1 MKVIRILDL
10 LTKSGRIFLLCAFFM
25 TSCQQV
31 SADKPIDVLEKPAR
45 GEGQNAVYSDNAQNL
60 FGYYLRALYAET
72 NEDVKSAAKFYTESL
87 AIDKTNPELLQASF
101 SNLYAAGRII
111 AAAEIAQQAESLN
124 QNLRMGIEPA
134 LAIAARDA
142 DWEAVLALSESAII
156 EGSSQHLGFLFRAW
170 AMYNL
175 GQNSAAINVLES
187 LSKLLDEQGYSSS
200 NFINVFIAQLYI
212 LKNDYPLALTQ
223 LAEISLNKTSN
234 KELIIATAEAYALA
248 GKLNIARKLAQNLSV
263 NYNQEEVRSWLEQR
277 FNAKSPQNYE
287 NYFLAQSI
295 VHLSLFTLTEEAI
308 SYLGHRSQLGLFIA
322 NSNGFAL
329 PAASFILL
337 QIADQQNDFQ
347 GTNFYFSSIPEANP
361 HFQISLVLYLYQLRK
376 HRETADAIKLL
387 QTYLAEKTNSPILE
401 EMLADFYRIEKECH
415 KAIVRYENVAREK
428 PRQADIQRKLGMCY
442 EQTDQPHKAEAAFTK
457 ALELNP
463 NDSGALNYLG
473 YWWADEGRNLEEAI
487 ELITRAVELH
497 PDNGYYAD
505 SLGWVY
511 FKIGEADKAVIWL
524 EHAIQLAPDDA
535 VIHDHLGDVYWH
547 LGRPLEARS
556 KWQFAHE
563 MYSNEATRKVVSEK
577 IKFGL
582 PPALD

>member
-10 LTKSGRIFLLCAFFM
+10 LTKPGRIFLLCAFFM

-31 SADKPIDVLEKPAR
+31 SADKPINVLEKPAR

-223 LAEISLNKTSN
+223 LAEISLDKTSN
-234 KELIIATAEAYALA
+234 QELIIATAEAYALA
-248 GKLNIARKLAQNLSV
+248 GKLNVARKLAQNLSV
-263 NYNQEEVRSWLEQR
+263 NYNQEEVTSWLEQR
-277 FNAKSPQNYE
+277 FNAKNPQNYE

-295 VHLSLFTLTEEAI
+295 VHLSLFTLTEETI

-322 NSNGFAL
+322 NSSGFAL

-337 QIADQQNDFQ
+337 QLADQQNDFQ

-361 HFQISLVLYLYQLRK
+361 HFQISLVLYLYQLRQ

-415 KAIVRYENVAREK
+415 NAIVRYENVAREK
-428 PRQADIQRKLGMCY
+428 PGLADIHRKLGMCY
-442 EQTDQPHKAEAAFTK
+442 EQTDQPHKAEAAFAK

-505 SLGWVY
+505 SLGWIY

-547 LGRPLEARS
+547 LGRPLEARY

>member
-10 LTKSGRIFLLCAFFM
+10 LTKPGRIFLLCAFFM

-31 SADKPIDVLEKPAR
+31 SADKPINVLEKPAR

-200 NFINVFIAQLYI
+200 NFINLFIAQLYI

-223 LAEISLNKTSN
+223 LAEISLDKTSN
-234 KELIIATAEAYALA
+234 QELIIATAEAYALA

-263 NYNQEEVRSWLEQR
+263 NYNQQEVTSWLEQR
-277 FNAKSPQNYE
+277 FNAKNPQNYE

-295 VHLSLFTLTEEAI
+295 VHLSLFTLTEETI

-337 QIADQQNDFQ
+337 QLADQQNDFQ

-361 HFQISLVLYLYQLRK
+361 HFQISLVLYLYQLRQ

-415 KAIVRYENVAREK
+415 NAIVRYENVAREK
-428 PRQADIQRKLGMCY
+428 PRQADIHRKLGMCY
-442 EQTDQPHKAEAAFTK
+442 EQTDQPHKAEAAFAK

-505 SLGWVY
+505 SLGWIY

-547 LGRPLEARS
+547 LGRPLEARY

>member
-10 LTKSGRIFLLCAFFM
+10 LTKPGRIFLLCAFFM

-60 FGYYLRALYAET
+60 FGYYLRALYAQT

-187 LSKLLDEQGYSSS
+187 LFKLLDEQGYSSS

-223 LAEISLNKTSN
+223 LAEISLDKTSN
-234 KELIIATAEAYALA
+234 QELIIATAEAYALA

-263 NYNQEEVRSWLEQR
+263 NYNQEEVRSWLEQC

-295 VHLSLFTLTEEAI
+295 VHLSLFTLTEETI

-329 PAASFILL
+329 PAGSFILL
-337 QIADQQNDFQ
+337 QLADQQNDFQ

-361 HFQISLVLYLYQLRK
+361 HFQISLVLYLYQLRQ

-415 KAIVRYENVAREK
+415 NAIVRYENVAREK
-428 PRQADIQRKLGMCY
+428 PGLADIHRKLGMCY
-442 EQTDQPHKAEAAFTK
+442 EQTDQPHKAEAAFAK

-547 LGRPLEARS
+547 LGRPLEARY

>member
-1 MKVIRILDL
+1 
-10 LTKSGRIFLLCAFFM
+10 M

-31 SADKPIDVLEKPAR
+31 SADKPIDVLEKPAH

-111 AAAEIAQQAESLN
+111 AAAEIAQRAESLN

-187 LSKLLDEQGYSSS
+187 LSKLLDEQGYSNS
-200 NFINVFIAQLYI
+200 NFINVFIAQLFI
-212 LKNDYPLALTQ
+212 LKKDYPLALTQ
-223 LAEISLNKTSN
+223 LAEISLDKTSN
-234 KELIIATAEAYALA
+234 QELIIATAEAFALA

-295 VHLSLFTLTEEAI
+295 VHLSLFTLTEETI

-329 PAASFILL
+329 AAASFILL
-337 QIADQQNDFQ
+337 QLADQQNDFQ

-361 HFQISLVLYLYQLRK
+361 HFQISLVLYLYQLRQ

-387 QTYLAEKTNSPILE
+387 QTYLAKKKNSPILE

-415 KAIVRYENVAREK
+415 NAIIRYENVAREK
-428 PRQADIQRKLGMCY
+428 PKLADIHRKLGMCY

-505 SLGWVY
+505 SLGWIY

-547 LGRPLEARS
+547 LGRPLEARY

>member
-10 LTKSGRIFLLCAFFM
+10 LTKLGRLFLFYAFFM

-31 SADKPIDVLEKPAR
+31 SADEPIDFLEKPVR

-101 SNLYAAGRII
+101 SNLYAAGQII

-124 QNLRMGIEPA
+124 QNLQMGVEPA
-134 LAIAARDA
+134 LAIATRDA

-187 LSKLLDEQGYSSS
+187 LSKLLDEQGYSNS
-200 NFINVFIAQLYI
+200 NFINLFIAQLFI

-223 LAEISLNKTSN
+223 LAEISLDKTSN
-234 KELIIATAEAYALA
+234 QELIIATAEAYALA
-248 GKLNIARKLAQNLSV
+248 GKLKIAGKLAQNLSV
-263 NYNQEEVRSWLEQR
+263 NYNQEKVRSWLEQR
-277 FNAKSPQNYE
+277 FKSKNSQNYK

-295 VHLSLFTLTEEAI
+295 VQLSLFTLTEETV

-337 QIADQQNDFQ
+337 QLADKQNDFQ
-347 GTNFYFSSIPEANP
+347 GTKFYFSSIPEANP
-361 HFQISLVLYLYQLRK
+361 HFQISLVLYLYQLRQ

-428 PRQADIQRKLGMCY
+428 PRQADIHRKLGMCY

-487 ELITRAVELH
+487 ELIKRAVELH

-505 SLGWVY
+505 SLGWIY
-511 FKIGEADKAVIWL
+511 FKIGEADKAVKWL

-547 LGRPLEARS
+547 LGRPLEARY

-563 MYSNEATRKVVSEK
+563 MYSNEATRKLVSKK

-582 PPALD
+582 PPVSN

>member
-10 LTKSGRIFLLCAFFM
+10 LTKPGRIFLLCAFFM

-200 NFINVFIAQLYI
+200 NFINLFIAQLYI

-223 LAEISLNKTSN
+223 LAEISLDKTSN
-234 KELIIATAEAYALA
+234 QELIIATAEAYALA

-263 NYNQEEVRSWLEQR
+263 NYNQQEVTSWLEQR
-277 FNAKSPQNYE
+277 FNAKNPQNYE

-295 VHLSLFTLTEEAI
+295 VHLSLFTLTEETI

-337 QIADQQNDFQ
+337 QLADQQNDFQ

-361 HFQISLVLYLYQLRK
+361 HFQISLVLYLYQLRQ

-415 KAIVRYENVAREK
+415 NAIVRYENVAREK
-428 PRQADIQRKLGMCY
+428 PRQADIHRKLGMCY
-442 EQTDQPHKAEAAFTK
+442 EQTDQPHKAEAAFAK

-505 SLGWVY
+505 SLGWIY

-547 LGRPLEARS
+547 LGRPLEARY

>member
-1 MKVIRILDL
+1 
-10 LTKSGRIFLLCAFFM
+10 M

-124 QNLRMGIEPA
+124 RNLRMGIEPA

-187 LSKLLDEQGYSSS
+187 LSKLLDEQGYSNS
-200 NFINVFIAQLYI
+200 NFINVFIAQLFI
-212 LKNDYPLALTQ
+212 LKKDYPLALTQ
-223 LAEISLNKTSN
+223 LAEISLDKTSN
-234 KELIIATAEAYALA
+234 QELIIATAEAFALA

-277 FNAKSPQNYE
+277 FNTKNPQNYE

-295 VHLSLFTLTEEAI
+295 VHLSLFTLTEETN

-337 QIADQQNDFQ
+337 QLADQQNHFQ

-361 HFQISLVLYLYQLRK
+361 RFQISLVLYLYQLRQ

-415 KAIVRYENVAREK
+415 NAIVRYKNVAREK
-428 PRQADIQRKLGMCY
+428 PKLADIHRKLGMCY

-505 SLGWVY
+505 SLGWIY

-535 VIHDHLGDVYWH
+535 AIHDHLGDVYWH
-547 LGRPLEARS
+547 LGRPLEARY

-563 MYSNEATRKVVSEK
+563 MYYEEATRKLVSQK

>member
-1 MKVIRILDL
+1 
-10 LTKSGRIFLLCAFFM
+10 
-25 TSCQQV
+25 
-31 SADKPIDVLEKPAR
+31 
-45 GEGQNAVYSDNAQNL
+45 
-60 FGYYLRALYAET
+60 
-72 NEDVKSAAKFYTESL
+72 
-87 AIDKTNPELLQASF
+87 
-101 SNLYAAGRII
+101 
-111 AAAEIAQQAESLN
+111 
-124 QNLRMGIEPA
+124 
-134 LAIAARDA
+134 
-142 DWEAVLALSESAII
+142 
-156 EGSSQHLGFLFRAW
+156 
-170 AMYNL
+170 MYNL

-223 LAEISLNKTSN
+223 LAEISLDKTSN
-234 KELIIATAEAYALA
+234 QELIIATAEAYALA

-295 VHLSLFTLTEEAI
+295 VHLSLFTLTEETI

-337 QIADQQNDFQ
+337 QLADQQNDFQ

-361 HFQISLVLYLYQLRK
+361 HFQISLVLYLYQLRQ

-415 KAIVRYENVAREK
+415 NAIVRYENVAREK
-428 PRQADIQRKLGMCY
+428 PRLADIHRKLGMCY
-442 EQTDQPHKAEAAFTK
+442 EQTDQPHKAEAAFAK

-505 SLGWVY
+505 SLGWIY

-547 LGRPLEARS
+547 LGRPLEARY

>member
-1 MKVIRILDL
+1 MKAIRILDL
-10 LTKSGRIFLLCAFFM
+10 LTKPGRIFLLCAFFM
-25 TSCQQV
+25 TSCQRV

-45 GEGQNAVYSDNAQNL
+45 GEGQNAVYSYNAQNL
-60 FGYYLRALYAET
+60 FGYYLRALHAQT

-212 LKNDYPLALTQ
+212 RKNDYPLALTQ
-223 LAEISLNKTSN
+223 LAEISLDKTSN
-234 KELIIATAEAYALA
+234 QELIIATAEAYALA

-263 NYNQEEVRSWLEQR
+263 NYNQKEVRSWLEQR
-277 FNAKSPQNYE
+277 FNAKNPQNYE

-295 VHLSLFTLTEEAI
+295 VHLSLFTLTEETI

-337 QIADQQNDFQ
+337 QLADQQNDFQ

-361 HFQISLVLYLYQLRK
+361 HFQISLVLYLYQLRQ

-415 KAIVRYENVAREK
+415 NAIVRYENVAREK
-428 PRQADIQRKLGMCY
+428 PRLADIHRKLGMCY
-442 EQTDQPHKAEAAFTK
+442 EQTDQPHKAEAAFAK

-505 SLGWVY
+505 SLGWIY

-547 LGRPLEARS
+547 LGRPLEARY

>member
-10 LTKSGRIFLLCAFFM
+10 LTKQGRIFLFCAFFM
-25 TSCQQV
+25 TSFQQV
-31 SADKPIDVLEKPAR
+31 SADKPIDVLEKPAPE
-45 GEGQNAVYSDNAQNL
+45 EGQNIIYSDNAQNL

-72 NEDVKSAAKFYTESL
+72 NEDLKSAAKFYTESL

-124 QNLRMGIEPA
+124 QNLGMGIEPA
-134 LAIAARDA
+134 LAIATRDA

-170 AMYNL
+170 AMFNL
-175 GQNSAAINVLES
+175 GRNSAAINVLES
-187 LSKLLDEQGYSSS
+187 LSKLLDEQRYSNS
-200 NFINVFIAQLYI
+200 NFINLFIAQLFI
-212 LKNDYPLALTQ
+212 LKNNYPLALTQ
-223 LAEISLNKTSN
+223 LAEISLDKTSN
-234 KELIIATAEAYALA
+234 QELIIATAEAYALA
-248 GKLNIARKLAQNLSV
+248 GKLNIARKLAQNLSI
-263 NYNQEEVRSWLEQR
+263 NFNQEEVSSWLEQR
-277 FNAKSPQNYE
+277 FNAKNPQNYK

-295 VHLSLFTLTEEAI
+295 VHLSLFTLTEETI
-308 SYLGHRSQLGLFIA
+308 SYLGHRSQLSLFIA
-322 NSNGFAL
+322 SSNGFAL

-337 QIADQQNDFQ
+337 QLADQQNDFQ

-361 HFQISLVLYLYQLRK
+361 RFQISLVLYLYQLRQ
-376 HRETADAIKLL
+376 HRGTADAIKQLE
-387 QTYLAEKTNSPILE
+387 TYLAEKTNSPILE

-415 KAIVRYENVAREK
+415 NAIVRYENVAREK
-428 PRQADIQRKLGMCY
+428 PRLADIHRKLGMCY

-487 ELITRAVELH
+487 ELITRAVELN

-505 SLGWVY
+505 SLGWIY

-535 VIHDHLGDVYWH
+535 VIHEHLGDVYWH
-547 LGRPLEARS
+547 LGRPLEARY

-563 MYSNEATRKVVSEK
+563 MYSNKATRKLVSEK

>member
-10 LTKSGRIFLLCAFFM
+10 LTKPGRIFLLCAFFM

-31 SADKPIDVLEKPAR
+31 SSDKPIDVLEKPAR

-187 LSKLLDEQGYSSS
+187 LSKLLDEQGYSNS
-200 NFINVFIAQLYI
+200 NFINLFIAQLFI

-223 LAEISLNKTSN
+223 LAEISLDKTSN
-234 KELIIATAEAYALA
+234 QELIIATAEAYALA

-295 VHLSLFTLTEEAI
+295 VHLSLFTLTEETI

-337 QIADQQNDFQ
+337 QLADQQNDFQ

-361 HFQISLVLYLYQLRK
+361 HFQISLVLYLYQLRQ

-415 KAIVRYENVAREK
+415 NAIVRYENVAREK
-428 PRQADIQRKLGMCY
+428 PRLADIHRKLGMCY
-442 EQTDQPHKAEAAFTK
+442 EQTDQPHKAEAAFAK

-505 SLGWVY
+505 SLGWIY

-547 LGRPLEARS
+547 LGRPLEARY

>member
-10 LTKSGRIFLLCAFFM
+10 LTKPGRIFLLCAFFM

-31 SADKPIDVLEKPAR
+31 SADEPINVLEKPAR

-60 FGYYLRALYAET
+60 FGYYLRALYAQT

-187 LSKLLDEQGYSSS
+187 LSKLLNEQGYSNS
-200 NFINVFIAQLYI
+200 NFINLFIAQLFI

-223 LAEISLNKTSN
+223 LAEISLDKTSN
-234 KELIIATAEAYALA
+234 QELIIATAEAYALA

-263 NYNQEEVRSWLEQR
+263 NYNQEEVTSWLEQR
-277 FNAKSPQNYE
+277 FNAKNPQNYE

-295 VHLSLFTLTEEAI
+295 VHLSLFTLTEETI

-337 QIADQQNDFQ
+337 QLADQQNDFQ

-361 HFQISLVLYLYQLRK
+361 HFQISLVLYLYQLRQ

-415 KAIVRYENVAREK
+415 NAIVRYENVAREK
-428 PRQADIQRKLGMCY
+428 PRLADIHRKLGMCY
-442 EQTDQPHKAEAAFTK
+442 EQTDQPHKAEAAFAK

-505 SLGWVY
+505 SLGWIY

-524 EHAIQLAPDDA
+524 EHAIQLAPNDA

-547 LGRPLEARS
+547 LGRPLEARY

>member
-1 MKVIRILDL
+1 
-10 LTKSGRIFLLCAFFM
+10 M

-60 FGYYLRALYAET
+60 FGYYLRALYAQT

-223 LAEISLNKTSN
+223 LAEISLDKTSN
-234 KELIIATAEAYALA
+234 QELIIATAEAYALA

-277 FNAKSPQNYE
+277 FNAKGPQNYE

-295 VHLSLFTLTEEAI
+295 VHLSLFTLTEETI

-337 QIADQQNDFQ
+337 QLADQQNDFQ

-361 HFQISLVLYLYQLRK
+361 HFQISLVLYLYQLRQ

-415 KAIVRYENVAREK
+415 NAIVRYENVAREK
-428 PRQADIQRKLGMCY
+428 PRLADIHRKLGMCY
-442 EQTDQPHKAEAAFTK
+442 EQTDQPHKAEAAFAK

-505 SLGWVY
+505 SLGWIY

-547 LGRPLEARS
+547 LGRPLEARY

>member
-1 MKVIRILDL
+1 
-10 LTKSGRIFLLCAFFM
+10 M

-223 LAEISLNKTSN
+223 LAEISLDKTSN
-234 KELIIATAEAYALA
+234 QELIIATAEAYALA

-337 QIADQQNDFQ
+337 QLADQQNDFQ

-401 EMLADFYRIEKECH
+401 EMLADFYRIEKECRN
-415 KAIVRYENVAREK
+415 AIVRYENVAREK
-428 PRQADIQRKLGMCY
+428 PGLADIHRKLGMCY
-442 EQTDQPHKAEAAFTK
+442 EQTDQPHKAEAAFAK

-547 LGRPLEARS
+547 LGRPLEARY

>member
-10 LTKSGRIFLLCAFFM
+10 LTKPGRIFLLCAFFM
-25 TSCQQV
+25 TSCQRV
-31 SADKPIDVLEKPAR
+31 SADKPNDVLEKPAR

-60 FGYYLRALYAET
+60 FGYYLRALYAQT

-223 LAEISLNKTSN
+223 LAEISLDKTSN
-234 KELIIATAEAYALA
+234 QELIIATAEAYALA

-295 VHLSLFTLTEEAI
+295 VHLSLFTLTEETI

-337 QIADQQNDFQ
+337 QLADQQNDFQ

-361 HFQISLVLYLYQLRK
+361 HFQISLVLYLYQLRQ

-415 KAIVRYENVAREK
+415 NAIVRYENVAREK
-428 PRQADIQRKLGMCY
+428 PRLADIHRKLGMCY
-442 EQTDQPHKAEAAFTK
+442 EQTDQPHKAEAAFAK

-505 SLGWVY
+505 SLGWIY
-511 FKIGEADKAVIWL
+511 FKIGEADKAVKWL

-547 LGRPLEARS
+547 LGRPLEARY

>member
-10 LTKSGRIFLLCAFFM
+10 LTKPGRIFLLCAFFM

-31 SADKPIDVLEKPAR
+31 SAHKPINVLEKPAR

-175 GQNSAAINVLES
+175 GQNSAAINVLEL

-223 LAEISLNKTSN
+223 LAEISLDKTSN
-234 KELIIATAEAYALA
+234 QELIIATAEAYALA

-277 FNAKSPQNYE
+277 FNAKNPQNYE

-295 VHLSLFTLTEEAI
+295 VHLSLFTLTEETI

-337 QIADQQNDFQ
+337 QLADQQNDFQ

-361 HFQISLVLYLYQLRK
+361 HFQISLVLYLYQLRQ

-415 KAIVRYENVAREK
+415 NAIVRYENVAREK
-428 PRQADIQRKLGMCY
+428 PRLADIHRKLGMCY
-442 EQTDQPHKAEAAFTK
+442 EQTDQPHKAEAAFAK

-505 SLGWVY
+505 SLGWIY
-511 FKIGEADKAVIWL
+511 YKIGEADKAVIWL

-547 LGRPLEARS
+547 LGRPLEARY

>member
-10 LTKSGRIFLLCAFFM
+10 LTKPGRIFLLCAFFM

-60 FGYYLRALYAET
+60 FGYYLRALYAQT

-223 LAEISLNKTSN
+223 LAEISLDKTSN
-234 KELIIATAEAYALA
+234 QELIIATAEAYALA

-263 NYNQEEVRSWLEQR
+263 NYNQQEVTSWLEQR
-277 FNAKSPQNYE
+277 FNAKNPQNYE

-295 VHLSLFTLTEEAI
+295 VHLSLFTLTEETI

-337 QIADQQNDFQ
+337 QLADQQNDFQ

-361 HFQISLVLYLYQLRK
+361 HFQISLVLYLYQLRQ

-415 KAIVRYENVAREK
+415 NAIVRYENVAREK
-428 PRQADIQRKLGMCY
+428 PRQADIHRKLGMCY
-442 EQTDQPHKAEAAFTK
+442 EQTDQPHKAEAAFAK

-505 SLGWVY
+505 SLGWIY

-547 LGRPLEARS
+547 LGRPLEARY

>member
-1 MKVIRILDL
+1 MKVIRILNL
-10 LTKSGRIFLLCAFFM
+10 LTKQGRIFLFCAFFM
-25 TSCQQV
+25 TSFQQV
-31 SADKPIDVLEKPAR
+31 RADKPIDVLEKPAAE
-45 GEGQNAVYSDNAQNL
+45 EGQNIIYSDNAQNL

-72 NEDVKSAAKFYTESL
+72 NEDLKSAAKFYTESL

-124 QNLRMGIEPA
+124 QNLGMGIEPA
-134 LAIAARDA
+134 LAIATRDA

-170 AMYNL
+170 AMFNL
-175 GQNSAAINVLES
+175 GRNSAAINVLES
-187 LSKLLDEQGYSSS
+187 LSKLLDEQRYSNS
-200 NFINVFIAQLYI
+200 NFINLFIAQLFI
-212 LKNDYPLALTQ
+212 LKNNYPLALTQ
-223 LAEISLNKTSN
+223 LAEISLDKTSN
-234 KELIIATAEAYALA
+234 QELIIATAEAYALA
-248 GKLNIARKLAQNLSV
+248 GKLNIARKLAQNLSI
-263 NYNQEEVRSWLEQR
+263 NFNQEEVSSWLEQR
-277 FNAKSPQNYE
+277 FNAKNPQNYK

-295 VHLSLFTLTEEAI
+295 VHLSLFTLTEETI
-308 SYLGHRSQLGLFIA
+308 SYLGHRSQLSLFIA
-322 NSNGFAL
+322 SSNGFAL

-337 QIADQQNDFQ
+337 QLADQQNDFQ

-361 HFQISLVLYLYQLRK
+361 RFQISLVLYLYQLRQ
-376 HRETADAIKLL
+376 HRGTADAIKQLE
-387 QTYLAEKTNSPILE
+387 TYLAEKTNSPILE

-415 KAIVRYENVAREK
+415 NAIVRYENVAREK
-428 PRQADIQRKLGMCY
+428 PRLADIHRKLGMCY
-442 EQTDQPHKAEAAFTK
+442 EQTNQPRKAEAAFEK

-463 NDSGALNYLG
+463 NDSVTLNYLG

-487 ELITRAVELH
+487 ELITRAVELN

-505 SLGWVY
+505 SLGWIY

-535 VIHDHLGDVYWH
+535 VIHEHLGDVYWH
-547 LGRPLEARS
+547 LGRPLEARY

-563 MYSNEATRKVVSEK
+563 MYSNKATRKLVSEK

>member
-10 LTKSGRIFLLCAFFM
+10 LTKPGRIFLLCAFFM

-60 FGYYLRALYAET
+60 FGYYLRALYAQT

-187 LSKLLDEQGYSSS
+187 LFKLLDEQGYSSS

-223 LAEISLNKTSN
+223 LAEISLDKTSN
-234 KELIIATAEAYALA
+234 QELIIATAEAYALA

-263 NYNQEEVRSWLEQR
+263 NYNQQEVTSWLEQR
-277 FNAKSPQNYE
+277 FNAKNPQNYE

-295 VHLSLFTLTEEAI
+295 VHLSLFTLTEETI

-337 QIADQQNDFQ
+337 QLADQQNDFQ

-361 HFQISLVLYLYQLRK
+361 HFQISLVLYLYQLRQ

-415 KAIVRYENVAREK
+415 NAIVRYENVAREK
-428 PRQADIQRKLGMCY
+428 PRLADIHRKLGMCY
-442 EQTDQPHKAEAAFTK
+442 EQTDQPHKAEAAFAK

-547 LGRPLEARS
+547 LGRPLEARY

>member
-10 LTKSGRIFLLCAFFM
+10 LTKPGRIFLLCAFFM

-60 FGYYLRALYAET
+60 FGYYLRALYAQT

-223 LAEISLNKTSN
+223 LAEISLDKTSN
-234 KELIIATAEAYALA
+234 QELIIATAEAYALA

-263 NYNQEEVRSWLEQR
+263 NYNQEEARSWLEQR
-277 FNAKSPQNYE
+277 FNAKNPQNYE

-295 VHLSLFTLTEEAI
+295 VHLSLFTLTEETI

-337 QIADQQNDFQ
+337 QLADQQNDFQ

-361 HFQISLVLYLYQLRK
+361 HFQISLVLYLYQLRQ

-387 QTYLAEKTNSPILE
+387 QTYLAEKKNSPILE

-415 KAIVRYENVAREK
+415 NAIVRYENVAREK
-428 PRQADIQRKLGMCY
+428 PRLSDIHRKLGMCY
-442 EQTDQPHKAEAAFTK
+442 EQTDQPHKAEAAFAK

-505 SLGWVY
+505 SLGWIY

-547 LGRPLEARS
+547 LGRPLEARY

>member
-10 LTKSGRIFLLCAFFM
+10 LTKPGRIFLLCAFFM

-31 SADKPIDVLEKPAR
+31 SADKPIDVLEKPAS

-60 FGYYLRALYAET
+60 FGYYLRALYAQT

-223 LAEISLNKTSN
+223 LAEISLDKTSN
-234 KELIIATAEAYALA
+234 QELIIATAEAYALA

-263 NYNQEEVRSWLEQR
+263 NYNQEEARSWLEQR
-277 FNAKSPQNYE
+277 FNAKNPQNYE

-295 VHLSLFTLTEEAI
+295 VHLSLFTLTEETI

-337 QIADQQNDFQ
+337 QLADQQNDFQ

-361 HFQISLVLYLYQLRK
+361 HFQISLVLYLYQLRQ

-428 PRQADIQRKLGMCY
+428 PRQADIHRKLGMCY
-442 EQTDQPHKAEAAFTK
+442 EQTDQPHKAEAAFAK

-505 SLGWVY
+505 SLGWIY

-547 LGRPLEARS
+547 LGRPLEARY

>member
-10 LTKSGRIFLLCAFFM
+10 LTKPGRIFLLCAFFM

-223 LAEISLNKTSN
+223 LAEISLDKTSN
-234 KELIIATAEAYALA
+234 QELIIATAEAYALA

-263 NYNQEEVRSWLEQR
+263 NYNQEEVSSWLEQR
-277 FNAKSPQNYE
+277 FNAKNPQNYE

-295 VHLSLFTLTEEAI
+295 VHLSLFTLTEETI

-337 QIADQQNDFQ
+337 QLADQQNDFQ

-361 HFQISLVLYLYQLRK
+361 HFQISLVLYLYQLRQ

-415 KAIVRYENVAREK
+415 NAIVRYENVAREK
-428 PRQADIQRKLGMCY
+428 PRLADIHRKLGMCY
-442 EQTDQPHKAEAAFTK
+442 EQTDQPHKAEAAFAK

-505 SLGWVY
+505 SLGWIY

-547 LGRPLEARS
+547 LGRPLEARY

>member
-10 LTKSGRIFLLCAFFM
+10 LTKPGRIFLLCAFFM

-223 LAEISLNKTSN
+223 LAEISLDKTSN
-234 KELIIATAEAYALA
+234 QELIIATAEAYALA

-263 NYNQEEVRSWLEQR
+263 NYNQEEVTSWLEQR
-277 FNAKSPQNYE
+277 FNAKNPQNYE

-295 VHLSLFTLTEEAI
+295 VHLSLFTLTEETI

-337 QIADQQNDFQ
+337 QLADQQNDFQ

-361 HFQISLVLYLYQLRK
+361 HFQISLVLYLYQLRQ

-415 KAIVRYENVAREK
+415 NAIVRYENVAREK
-428 PRQADIQRKLGMCY
+428 PRLADIHRKLGMCY
-442 EQTDQPHKAEAAFTK
+442 EQTDQPHKAEAAFAK

-505 SLGWVY
+505 SLGWIY

-547 LGRPLEARS
+547 LGRPLEARY

>member
-1 MKVIRILDL
+1 
-10 LTKSGRIFLLCAFFM
+10 M
-25 TSCQQV
+25 TSCQQI

-60 FGYYLRALYAET
+60 FGYYLRALYAQT

-223 LAEISLNKTSN
+223 LAEISLDKTSN
-234 KELIIATAEAYALA
+234 QELIIATAEAYALA

-295 VHLSLFTLTEEAI
+295 VHLSLFTLTEETI

-337 QIADQQNDFQ
+337 QLADQQNDFQ

-361 HFQISLVLYLYQLRK
+361 HFQISLVLYLYQLRQ

-415 KAIVRYENVAREK
+415 NAIVRYENVAREK
-428 PRQADIQRKLGMCY
+428 PRLADIHRKLGMCY
-442 EQTDQPHKAEAAFTK
+442 EQTDQPHKAEAAFAK

-547 LGRPLEARS
+547 LGRPLEARY

>member
-10 LTKSGRIFLLCAFFM
+10 LTKQGRIFLFCAFFM
-25 TSCQQV
+25 TSFQQV

-111 AAAEIAQQAESLN
+111 AAAEIAQRAESLN

-223 LAEISLNKTSN
+223 LAEISLDKTSN
-234 KELIIATAEAYALA
+234 QELIIATAEAYALA

-277 FNAKSPQNYE
+277 FNAKNPQNYE

-295 VHLSLFTLTEEAI
+295 VHLSLFTLTEETI

-337 QIADQQNDFQ
+337 QLADQKNDFQ

-361 HFQISLVLYLYQLRK
+361 HFQISLVLYLYQLRQ

-415 KAIVRYENVAREK
+415 NAIVRYENVAREK
-428 PRQADIQRKLGMCY
+428 PRLADIHRKLGMCY
-442 EQTDQPHKAEAAFTK
+442 EQTDQPHKAEAAFAK

-505 SLGWVY
+505 SLGWIY

-547 LGRPLEARS
+547 LGRPLEARY

-563 MYSNEATRKVVSEK
+563 MYSNKATRKLVSEK

>member
-1 MKVIRILDL
+1 MKVIRILNL
-10 LTKSGRIFLLCAFFM
+10 LTKQGRIFLFCAFFM
-25 TSCQQV
+25 TSFQQV
-31 SADKPIDVLEKPAR
+31 RADKPIDVLEKPAAE
-45 GEGQNAVYSDNAQNL
+45 EGQNIIYSDNAQNL

-72 NEDVKSAAKFYTESL
+72 NEDLKSAAKFYTESL

-124 QNLRMGIEPA
+124 QNLGMGIEPA
-134 LAIAARDA
+134 LAIATRDA

-170 AMYNL
+170 AMFNL
-175 GQNSAAINVLES
+175 GRNSAAINVLES
-187 LSKLLDEQGYSSS
+187 LSKLLDEQRYSNS
-200 NFINVFIAQLYI
+200 NFINLFIAQLFI
-212 LKNDYPLALTQ
+212 LKNNYPLALTQ
-223 LAEISLNKTSN
+223 LAEISLDKTSN
-234 KELIIATAEAYALA
+234 QELIIATAEAYALA

-277 FNAKSPQNYE
+277 FNAKSPQNYK

-295 VHLSLFTLTEEAI
+295 VHLSLFTLTEETI
-308 SYLGHRSQLGLFIA
+308 SYLGHRSQLSLFIA
-322 NSNGFAL
+322 SSNGFAL

-337 QIADQQNDFQ
+337 QLADQQNDFQ

-361 HFQISLVLYLYQLRK
+361 HFQISLVLYLYQLRQ

-415 KAIVRYENVAREK
+415 NAIVRYENVAREK
-428 PRQADIQRKLGMCY
+428 PRLADIHRKLGMCY
-442 EQTDQPHKAEAAFTK
+442 EQTDQPHKAEAAFAK

-487 ELITRAVELH
+487 ELITRAVELN

-505 SLGWVY
+505 SLGWIY

-535 VIHDHLGDVYWH
+535 VIHEHLGDVYWH
-547 LGRPLEARS
+547 LGRPLEARY

-563 MYSNEATRKVVSEK
+563 MYSNKATRKLVSEK

>member
-10 LTKSGRIFLLCAFFM
+10 LTKPGKIFLLCAFFM

-31 SADKPIDVLEKPAR
+31 SADKPIDVLEKPVR
-45 GEGQNAVYSDNAQNL
+45 EEGQNAVYSDNTQNL

-134 LAIAARDA
+134 LAIATRDA

-187 LSKLLDEQGYSSS
+187 LSKLLDEQGYSNS
-200 NFINVFIAQLYI
+200 NFINLFIAQLYI
-212 LKNDYPLALTQ
+212 LRNDYPLALTQ
-223 LAEISLNKTSN
+223 LAEISLDNTSN
-234 KELIIATAEAYALA
+234 QELIIATTEAYALA

-263 NYNQEEVRSWLEQR
+263 NYNQEEVSSWLEQR
-277 FNAKSPQNYE
+277 FNAKNPQNYK

-295 VHLSLFTLTEEAI
+295 VHLSLFTLTEETI

-337 QIADQQNDFQ
+337 QLADQQNDFQ
-347 GTNFYFSSIPEANP
+347 GTNFYFSSIPEADP
-361 HFQISLVLYLYQLRK
+361 HFQISLVLYLYQLRQ
-376 HRETADAIKLL
+376 HHETADAIKLL

-415 KAIVRYENVAREK
+415 NAIVRYENVAGEK
-428 PRQADIQRKLGMCY
+428 PRLADIQRKLGMCY
-442 EQTDQPHKAEAAFTK
+442 EQTDQPHKAEAAFAK

-473 YWWADEGRNLEEAI
+473 YWWADEGRNLDKAI
-487 ELITRAVELH
+487 ELITRAVELN

-505 SLGWVY
+505 SLGWIY
-511 FKIGEADKAVIWL
+511 FKIGETNKAVIWL

-535 VIHDHLGDVYWH
+535 VIHEHLGDVYWH
-547 LGRPLEARS
+547 LDRPLEARY
-556 KWQFAHE
+556 KWQFAFE
-563 MYSNEATRKVVSEK
+563 MYTDEETKKLVSAK
-577 IKFGL
+577 IKLGL
-582 PPALD
+582 PQALD

>member
-10 LTKSGRIFLLCAFFM
+10 LTKPGRIFLLCAFFM

-223 LAEISLNKTSN
+223 LAEISLDKTSN
-234 KELIIATAEAYALA
+234 QELIIATAEAYALA

-277 FNAKSPQNYE
+277 FNAKNPQNYE

-295 VHLSLFTLTEEAI
+295 VHLSLFTLTEETI

-337 QIADQQNDFQ
+337 QLADQQNDFQ

-361 HFQISLVLYLYQLRK
+361 HFQISLVLYLYQLRQ

-415 KAIVRYENVAREK
+415 NAIVRYENVAREK
-428 PRQADIQRKLGMCY
+428 PGLADIHRKLGMCY
-442 EQTDQPHKAEAAFTK
+442 EQTDQPHKAEAAFAK

-505 SLGWVY
+505 SLGWIY

-547 LGRPLEARS
+547 LGRPLEARY